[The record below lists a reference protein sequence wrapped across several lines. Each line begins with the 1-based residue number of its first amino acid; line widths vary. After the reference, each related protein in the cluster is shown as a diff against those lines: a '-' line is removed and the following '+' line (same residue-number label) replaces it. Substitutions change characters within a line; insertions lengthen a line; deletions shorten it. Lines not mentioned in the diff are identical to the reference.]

1 MNKDPSAP
9 FKVAHDDPKPSQ
21 RDTFEDEVETCED
34 QEAGPVESAKGCKPS
49 TLDYITRALEH
60 KERGNQRFKE
70 GSHELASEDYAVG
83 LEVLNECDS
92 VCSNAP
98 EAEKVDVT
106 EVRVSLLLNRA
117 MALLK
122 LERWSEAATSAGSAI
137 KAQPENVKALYRRGV
152 ARARL
157 GHNEAAL
164 KDLAQAFELEPS
176 NREAKREL
184 ALVRDKVAAKRSADK
199 KRLKGALQKGKGLYR
214 DVEAERERR
223 KVEEEAALAVKRRRH
238 AEANDERKRNGQKE
252 ISFEEWSKAED
263 EARKKHE
270 EDAKRNRERE
280 QREREEKRRLERLA
294 AGNEVVVIEKDDDL
308 KPADCRGYKVLADGR
323 KTSYFTTVPDDQT
336 RDLLAKS
343 QQGPRKIEEPVDGS
357 EQSSAS
363 GSAWNAAGTTIEERP
378 QTKWANDALKRHL
391 LSIQHSTPNCLI
403 KVSSVKKLEG
413 EASIVVSRRVPKYIF
428 EYSATLDWEATV
440 NKVSYK
446 GSLLLPEI
454 SSTIVDGLYEQR
466 MTCKKSKT
474 APALDDALRG
484 FKLSVNKA
492 LADFVAEYRTRIVR

>member
-1 MNKDPSAP
+1 MQKEP
-9 FKVAHDDPKPSQ
+9 FEAAHDDLKPSEC
-21 RDTFEDEVETCED
+21 DGFEDEVETCED
-34 QEAGPVESAKGCKPS
+34 QELGLNDSCAGSKPS
-49 TLDYITRALEH
+49 TLDYITRALAH

-70 GSHELASEDYAVG
+70 GSHELASEDYTVG
-83 LEVLNECDS
+83 LEVLTECDS
-92 VCSNAP
+92 VCSSAP
-98 EAEKVDVT
+98 QAEKVEVT

-164 KDLAQAFELEPS
+164 KDLAQALELEPS

-184 ALVRDKVAAKRSADK
+184 AHVRDKVAAKRSADK

-238 AEANDERKRNGQKE
+238 AEANDKRKRNGQEE

-263 EARKKHE
+263 EERKKHE

-294 AGNEVVVIEKDDDL
+294 AGNEVVVIDQDDDL

-336 RDLLAKS
+336 RDLLAKA
-343 QQGPRKIEEPVDGS
+343 QQGPRKIEEPVDPS
-357 EQSSAS
+357 EQASAS

-391 LSIQHSTPNCLI
+391 LSVQHNTTNCVI

-428 EYSATLDWEATV
+428 DYSASLEWEATV
-440 NKVSYK
+440 DQVTHN
-446 GSLLLPEI
+446 GSLILPEI

-466 MTCKKSKT
+466 MTRKKNKT
-474 APALDDALRG
+474 APALDAAISG
-484 FKLSVNKA
+484 FKFAVNNA
-492 LADFVAEYRTRIVR
+492 VAEFVAEYRTRIVR